1 MTATSSLAP
10 EPLDVVVVG
19 EALID
24 IVQSA
29 DGVAEYPGGS
39 PANVAYGL
47 GRLDVKAG
55 LLTAIGRDE
64 RGDAI
69 AAHLQSAGVVLLPGS
84 KSLQETATATA
95 RIAADGS
102 ATYTFDIDWALAPLA
117 LPYAPRILHTGSIA
131 TFLEPGAGVVRS
143 LLEQARGGCMVTY
156 DPNIRPDLLGSHRE
170 ALSLF
175 EEIVPLTS
183 VVRMSGSDARW
194 LYPDKTLE
202 DAASHLLALG
212 TALAVITQGAQGSLM
227 ATRHIQLSV
236 PAIPSTVADTIG
248 AGDSYMSALIMGL
261 LLRGSDGLAPTVLE
275 RIGSIASMA
284 ASITVGRPGANP
296 PTHRELLAGMAR

>member
-1 MTATSSLAP
+1 MTTTPTLVP

-24 IVQSA
+24 IVQSP
-29 DGVAEYPGGS
+29 DGHAEYPGGS

-55 LLTAIGRDE
+55 LLTAMGRDQ

-84 KSLQETATATA
+84 QSLQKTATATA

-102 ATYTFDIDWALAPLA
+102 AEYTFEIDWELPPVA
-117 LPYAPRILHTGSIA
+117 LPYAPKILHTGSIA

-143 LLEQARGGCMVTY
+143 LLQQAQGGCMVTY
-156 DPNIRPDLLGSHRE
+156 DPNIRTDLLGSHSE

-175 EEIVPLTS
+175 EEIVPLTD
-183 VVRMSGSDARW
+183 VVKMSDDDARW
-194 LYPDKTLE
+194 LYPGKALE
-202 DAASHLLALG
+202 DTASHLLALG
-212 TALAVITQGAQGSLM
+212 AGLAVITQGAKGSLM
-227 ATRHIQLSV
+227 ATRQMQLNV
-236 PAIPSTVADTIG
+236 PAVPSVVADTIG

-275 RIGSIASMA
+275 RIGTTASMA

>member
-1 MTATSSLAP
+1 MTSTASPMS

-24 IVQSA
+24 IVQSP
-29 DGVAEYPGGS
+29 DGQAEYPGGS
-39 PANVAYGL
+39 PTNVAYGL

-55 LLTAIGRDE
+55 LLTAIGRDQ

-84 KSLQETATATA
+84 QSMGKTATATA

-102 ATYTFDIDWALAPLA
+102 AAYTFDIEWALAPLA

-131 TFLEPGAGVVRS
+131 TFLEPGAGSVRS
-143 LLEQARGGCMVTY
+143 LLEQAQGGCMVTY
-156 DPNIRPDLLGSHRE
+156 DPNIRTDLLGSHHE
-170 ALSLF
+170 ALTTF
-175 EEIVPLTS
+175 EEIVPLTD
-183 VVRMSGSDARW
+183 VVRMSASDAHW
-194 LYPDKTLE
+194 LYPGKALE
-202 DAASHLLALG
+202 DIASHLLTLG
-212 TALAVITQGAQGSLM
+212 TTLAVMTEGAKGSLM
-227 ATRHIQLSV
+227 ATRHIQIRV
-236 PAIPSTVADTIG
+236 RAVASTVADTIG

-275 RIGSIASMA
+275 RIGNIASMA
-284 ASITVGRPGANP
+284 AAITVGRRGANP
-296 PTHRELLAGMAR
+296 PTHRELLAEMAR

>member
-1 MTATSSLAP
+1 MNVTSSPAP
-10 EPLDVVVVG
+10 EQLDVVVVG

-29 DGVAEYPGGS
+29 DGQAEYPGGS

-47 GRLDVKAG
+47 GRLDVNAG
-55 LLTAIGRDE
+55 LLTAIGRDQ

-69 AAHLQSAGVVLLPGS
+69 AAHLESAGVVLLPGS
-84 KSLQETATATA
+84 KSLQKTATATA

-102 ATYTFDIDWALAPLA
+102 ASYTFEIDWALAPIV

-131 TFLEPGAGVVRS
+131 TFLEPGAGIVRS
-143 LLEQARGGCMVTY
+143 LLEQAQGGCMVTY
-156 DPNIRPDLLGSHRE
+156 DPNIRPDLLGSHHQ
-170 ALSLF
+170 ALTLF
-175 EEIVPLTS
+175 EEMVPLTD
-183 VVRMSGSDARW
+183 VVRMSGSDAQW
-194 LYPDKTLE
+194 LYPGKSLE
-202 DAASHLLALG
+202 DIASHLLALG
-212 TALAVITQGAQGSLM
+212 TGLAVLTQGAKGSLM
-227 ATRHIQLSV
+227 ATPHIQLNLSAV
-236 PAIPSTVADTIG
+236 PSTVADTIG

-284 ASITVGRPGANP
+284 AAITVGRPGANP
-296 PTHRELLAGMAR
+296 PTHRELLTEMAR

>member
-55 LLTAIGRDE
+55 LLTSIGRDE

-194 LYPDKTLE
+194 LYPDKSLE

-212 TALAVITQGAQGSLM
+212 TGLAVITRGAQGSLM

>member
-95 RIAADGS
+95 LIAADGS
-102 ATYTFDIDWALAPLA
+102 ATYTFDIDWALAPIA

-194 LYPDKTLE
+194 LYPNKTLE

-212 TALAVITQGAQGSLM
+212 TGLAVITRVAQGSLM